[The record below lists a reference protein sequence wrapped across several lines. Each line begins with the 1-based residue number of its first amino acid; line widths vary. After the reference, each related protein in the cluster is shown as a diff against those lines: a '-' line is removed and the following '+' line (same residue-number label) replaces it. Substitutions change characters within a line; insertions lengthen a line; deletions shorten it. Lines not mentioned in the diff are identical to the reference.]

1 MKIHGPFCFLLG
13 CGVTALFC
21 KMAGNGVCYAG
32 FPVMPQFRYTARRS
46 DGQMAQGVVEAND
59 RAGAVL
65 QVEQQ
70 RCFPI
75 KIELV
80 NGAPAAP
87 AKKPGR
93 KAPLDE
99 REKGKA
105 APAKVIES
113 GPRATQTLSLSNQFL
128 FTEQLGH
135 LLSAGM
141 TLDEALEIMVRRLKE
156 PGIQALCQT
165 LHQALVD
172 GQSLSQAMRQ
182 FPKVF
187 SPLYV
192 NMVSAGEVSG
202 ALPTIMKR
210 LVAYLADV
218 KALRD
223 RVQQALIYPAVLV
236 VVGFALI
243 IVFMTVMVPQLTGFF
258 SQTGQTLPA
267 PTRILLGV
275 NYVIT
280 YYWWVAVLAVVF
292 GMSVFKMLTR
302 EPAGRQAW
310 DRFRWKIPGYGHI
323 MRYRFF
329 AQFARTLGTLVEN
342 GVTLLRALELLENI
356 SGSEYVRVQM
366 GEARHAVMDG
376 TSLSVALR
384 APHIFPELMLDM
396 MAVGEQ
402 TGKFGETTSMIADVF
417 ERELDKQVKITSALI
432 PPLIMIVIALVVGLV
447 VYGILDA
454 VFNLTTGLQGQMH

>member
-1 MKIHGPFCFLLG
+1 M
-13 CGVTALFC
+13 
-21 KMAGNGVCYAG
+21 
-32 FPVMPQFRYTARRS
+32 QFRYTARRS
-46 DGQMAQGVVEAND
+46 DGQLAQGVVEAND

-65 QVEQQ
+65 LVEKE

-75 KIELV
+75 KIEAV
-80 NGAPAAP
+80 GAGAPA
-87 AKKPGR
+87 GR
-93 KAPLDE
+93 KDAKGTAVADRAP
-99 REKGKA
+99 EKAIARQPA
-105 APAKVIES
+105 AINGSA
-113 GPRATQTLSLSNQFL
+113 QTLSLSGQFL

-141 TLDEALEIMVRRLKE
+141 TLDEALGILVRRMRH
-156 PGIQALCQT
+156 PGLQALCKT

-187 SPLYV
+187 TPLYV

-210 LVAYLADV
+210 LVIYLAEV

-223 RVQQALIYPAVLV
+223 RVQQALVYPAVLV
-236 VVGFALI
+236 VAGIGLVLI
-243 IVFMTVMVPQLTGFF
+243 FMTVMVPQLTDFF
-258 SQTGQTLPA
+258 SETGQTLPL
-267 PTRILLGV
+267 PTRILLAANHAIV
-275 NYVIT
+275 F
-280 YYWWVAVLAVVF
+280 YWWVAALAVALVY
-292 GMSVFKMLTR
+292 GIYKMLTR

-310 DRFRWKIPGYGHI
+310 DRFRWRIPGYGHI

-356 SGSEYVRVQM
+356 SGSEWIRIKMVEVR
-366 GEARHAVMDG
+366 RAVMDG
-376 TSLSVALR
+376 ASLSVALR
-384 APHIFPELMLDM
+384 APGVFPELMLDM

-402 TGKFGETTSMIADVF
+402 TGHFGETMNMIADVY
-417 ERELDKQVKITSALI
+417 ERELDKQVQVTSALI
-432 PPLIMIVIALVVGLV
+432 PPVIMIMIAAIVGLV
-447 VYGILDA
+447 VFGVLDA
-454 VFNLTTGLQGQMH
+454 VFNLTTGLRGRMH